1 MNDLAKTRQRSLS
14 GYLILLAGL
23 IALLVTKPGRAETLV
38 SPGHPAQTPVAE
50 PQQSTPADQSG
61 LGKSLQTLSQA
72 PLPREVNSPASVSA
86 VPASDPAQPR
96 KAETPQLT
104 PIAAGPDLQQG
115 NQIIVNGRPYAAAW
129 AQWQDGASNLTGIS
143 DGGLA
148 QSIGLELLNTA
159 QSGQQPIQWF
169 ASTPQTVATRLTSS
183 GQYRL
188 LDISGLAQ
196 QANWQ
201 LQPEGGTLKIS
212 SPPAT
217 VRAIRQGRQ
226 PWGAR
231 IVIDLDR
238 PTPWQVARL
247 TKGGDAVESR
257 ELLISLDAT
266 TAPGLS
272 QIKAL
277 PQGPIKSLKLESSSG
292 RTVLRAAIAGNLQP
306 QVTMLPNPNRLVI
319 DIRANTTTTRDIL
332 WAPGLRWREQLIS
345 LGKDSFPV
353 YWLAVSPRQ
362 PGVKLQ
368 PIWSDP
374 SSLVGSAPVAA
385 LAQKWQAAAAING
398 GYFNRNNRMPLGAI
412 RQANRWISSPILNR
426 GAIAW
431 SDGGEF
437 QLGRLQLQET
447 LTGSNG
453 QRLPVVALNSGFVQK
468 GIARYT
474 KDWGATYTP
483 LTNTE
488 TIITVENNQVIRQQQ
503 SRAAGQ
509 TATSIPTNGYLLVLR
524 DVPGNSLAVGTVLQS
539 QMSASP
545 ASFNQYP
552 NILAAGPLLLQNSQI
567 ALNAKA
573 EQFQPPF
580 DRQFASRSTIG
591 RTATGE
597 ILIAAVHNRVG
608 GPGPTLGEMAQIMR
622 QMGAVDA
629 LNLDGG
635 SSTALY
641 LGGQLLDRHPS
652 TAARV
657 NNGIGVFV
665 QPTP

>member
-1 MNDLAKTRQRSLS
+1 MNDLAKRQQATR
-14 GYLILLAGL
+14 YLVLLAGL
-23 IALLVTKPGRAETLV
+23 MALLVTKPGRTETSL
-38 SPGHPAQTPVAE
+38 SPGHLAETPVAE
-50 PQQSTPADQSG
+50 PRQPTHANQSSLHKSPQP
-61 LGKSLQTLSQA
+61 LGQA
-72 PLPREVNSPASVSA
+72 PLLKEIDSTVSMSA
-86 VPASDPAQPR
+86 VQASNPVQP
-96 KAETPQLT
+96 KEAGTPQPTLV
-104 PIAAGPDLQQG
+104 AAGPSLQQG
-115 NQIIVNGRPYAAAW
+115 NQIMVNGRPYAAAW
-129 AQWQDGASNLTGIS
+129 AQWQDGASTKTRTGIS
-143 DGGLA
+143 DGGLM
-148 QSIGLELLNTA
+148 QSIGIELLNTA

-169 ASTPQTVATRLTSS
+169 ASTPQTVATRMTNS

-188 LDISGLAQ
+188 LDISALAQ
-196 QANWQ
+196 QVNWQ

-217 VRAIRQGRQ
+217 VRGIRQGRQ

-231 IVIDLDR
+231 IVVDLDR

-266 TAPGLS
+266 APNSLS

-277 PQGPIKSLKLESSSG
+277 SQGPIKSLKLESSGG
-292 RTVLRAAIAGNLQP
+292 RTVLQAAIAGNLQP

-319 DIRANTTTTRDIL
+319 DIRANATTGRDIL

-345 LGKDSFPV
+345 LGKHSFPV
-353 YWLAVSPRQ
+353 YWLAVNPRQ
-362 PGVKLQ
+362 PGLKLQ

-374 SSLVGSAPVAA
+374 NALVGSAPVST
-385 LAQKWQAAAAING
+385 LAQKWQAAAVING
-398 GYFNRNNRMPLGAI
+398 GYFNRNNRMPLGAL
-412 RQANRWISSPILNR
+412 RQSNRWVSSPILNR

-431 SDGGEF
+431 NDSGEF

-447 LTGSNG
+447 LTGSRG
-453 QRLPVVALNSGFVQK
+453 ERLPVLALNSGFVQK

-474 KDWGATYTP
+474 KDWGPTYTP
-483 LTNTE
+483 LTNSE
-488 TIITVENNQVIRQQQ
+488 TIVTVENNQVIRQQQ

-509 TATSIPTNGYLLVLR
+509 AATSIPPNGYLLVLR
-524 DVPGNSLAVGTVLQS
+524 DVPAMSLPVGTILQS
-539 QMSASP
+539 QMTASP
-545 ASFNQYP
+545 ASFNQYS

-573 EQFQPPF
+573 EQFRPPF

-591 RTATGE
+591 RTASGE